1 MPSILRTYRNTLFKA
16 EHIQEAVALVEA
28 LQQEWDETNPNILKT
43 NRKMNSLS
51 RRNETWNFDSFE
63 EFFAEYRKGF
73 DDSHITNIT
82 SDFRLSARAVF
93 YEEKESQTIEIS
105 APSRPLLE
113 RIAEIFERNAE
124 SSRIPEPEVKRF
136 TPIIFIGHGRS
147 PQWRDL
153 KDHLHEQHK
162 YEVQAYEIGAR
173 AGHTIRD
180 ILDDMLTKSSFAIL
194 VMTAE
199 LDVVFLFCHN
209 KPYCHY
215 YTSQGNS
222 EQPRV
227 QGNRGLLPYAAP
239 QLNTLRQP
247 RFPGLIH
254 LFHQRQKLVGLRV
267 VSEQFRGGDFE
278 KSAVQP

>member
-1 MPSILRTYRNTLFKA
+1 MPSISRTYRNTLFKA
-16 EHIQEAVALVEA
+16 EHIQAAVALVEV

-199 LDVVFLFCHN
+199 DETPEGTFRPRLNVVHELGLF
-209 KPYCHY
+209 
-215 YTSQGNS
+215 QGKLGFAKAI
-222 EQPRV
+222 V
-227 QGNRGLLPYAAP
+227 LLEDGTEEFSNINGIQQVRFAKGRIRETFGDILA
-239 QLNTLRQP
+239 TLR
-247 RFPGLIH
+247 REFGA
-254 LFHQRQKLVGLRV
+254 G
-267 VSEQFRGGDFE
+267 
-278 KSAVQP
+278 